1 MDTNIVSALGGG
13 SGIDTTKLV
22 KDLVS
27 LEKAP
32 QQQRLDSKKEQLDA
46 QISAYGTLKSSLSE
60 FKNILAPLAN
70 NDTFNSRSVSFP
82 ETDVITPS
90 SLAADA
96 QTGTYQIEVE
106 SVAQAH
112 SLASNT
118 TYSDKDSGIG
128 ATGNLTIRLGTWTYD
143 VSDNPVSFAE
153 NEKQT
158 SLSIEVLAE
167 DSLQDIADKINEQD
181 SDVQA
186 SVLLVDGSYQLMMSA
201 PSGAHN
207 ALEVSG
213 DDPSLDVFAFNAANY
228 ANVTETQQ
236 GKDAKVQL
244 NGLTVYRETNNI
256 DDVITGLEFTLNKA
270 SPGEKFTFT
279 VSEDKNTGEQAIRD
293 FIEAYNTFFETA
305 KSLTGVS
312 KDAETNQTTRGDLAT
327 DGTAKSLIARIR
339 SVITAAV
346 PGVSDFNALTNVG
359 IRTKLDGTLEIV
371 DKDFSAA
378 IKDNFEQVASLF
390 APQTSSTS
398 SSVDVSIG
406 SYSSKTVPGTYSGS
420 ISTAPSKGS
429 VIGDAAFAAFNT
441 ADTPAGDFSFSVT
454 VDGTTSSSL
463 TLSGDFTTAESLRA
477 ELQSL
482 INNDATLKEAKAFV
496 DVIVAPGGE
505 LQLVSREYGSASK
518 VSFDATGTDFATQT
532 GLSTASASTSGV
544 DVAGTIN
551 GEAAFGSGNVLLP
564 KIDSDPYGLNL
575 TVKEGASGAFSI
587 TYSRGLA
594 GELTSLIDSFLSGSG
609 IINTREENIN
619 KQLDGIVDDQENLD
633 RKMTIYESRLT
644 EQYLAM
650 ERIIASLQQTG
661 DSLNGILDRL
671 PFTASNN

>member
-70 NDTFNSRSVSFP
+70 NNTFNSRSVSFP

-118 TYSDKDSGIG
+118 TYSDKDSSIG

-551 GEAAFGSGNVLLP
+551 GETAFGSGNVLLP

>member
-118 TYSDKDSGIG
+118 TYSDKDSSIG

-339 SVITAAV
+339 SAITAAV

>member
-406 SYSSKTVPGTYSGS
+406 SYASKTVPGTYSGS

-482 INNDATLKEAKAFV
+482 INNDDTLKEAKAFV

>member
-118 TYSDKDSGIG
+118 TYSDKDSSIG

-406 SYSSKTVPGTYSGS
+406 SYASKTVPGTYSGS

-551 GEAAFGSGNVLLP
+551 GETAFGSGNVLLP

>member
-118 TYSDKDSGIG
+118 TYSDKDSSIG

>member
-118 TYSDKDSGIG
+118 TYSDKDSSIG

-406 SYSSKTVPGTYSGS
+406 SYASKTVPGTYSGS

>member
-118 TYSDKDSGIG
+118 TYSDKDSSIG

-429 VIGDAAFAAFNT
+429 VIGDAVFAAFNT

-551 GEAAFGSGNVLLP
+551 GETAFGSGNVLLP

>member
-118 TYSDKDSGIG
+118 TYSDKDASIG

-143 VSDNPVSFAE
+143 VSENPVSFAE

-207 ALEVSG
+207 ALEVTG

-398 SSVDVSIG
+398 SSVDISIG
-406 SYSSKTVPGTYSGS
+406 SYASKTVPGTYSGS

-482 INNDATLKEAKAFV
+482 INNDDTLKEAKAFV

-518 VSFDATGTDFATQT
+518 VSFDATGADFAAQT

-551 GEAAFGSGNVLLP
+551 GETAFGSGNVLLP

-619 KQLDGIVDDQENLD
+619 KQLDGIVNDQENLD

>member
-118 TYSDKDSGIG
+118 TYSDKDSSIG

-551 GEAAFGSGNVLLP
+551 GETAFGSGNVLLP

>member
-106 SVAQAH
+106 NVAQAH

-118 TYSDKDSGIG
+118 TYSDKDASIG

-143 VSDNPVSFAE
+143 VGGNPASFTE

-406 SYSSKTVPGTYSGS
+406 SYASKTVPGTYSGS

-482 INNDATLKEAKAFV
+482 INNDDTLKEAKAFV

-518 VSFDATGTDFATQT
+518 VSFDATGADFAAQT

-551 GEAAFGSGNVLLP
+551 GETAFGSGNVLLP

-609 IINTREENIN
+609 IISTREENMN

-671 PFTASNN
+671 PFTASKN

>member
-1 MDTNIVSALGGG
+1 M
-13 SGIDTTKLV
+13 
-22 KDLVS
+22 
-27 LEKAP
+27 E
-32 QQQRLDSKKEQLDA
+32 
-46 QISAYGTLKSSLSE
+46 
-60 FKNILAPLAN
+60 
-70 NDTFNSRSVSFP
+70 
-82 ETDVITPS
+82 
-90 SLAADA
+90 
-96 QTGTYQIEVE
+96 
-106 SVAQAH
+106 
-112 SLASNT
+112 
-118 TYSDKDSGIG
+118 
-128 ATGNLTIRLGTWTYD
+128 
-143 VSDNPVSFAE
+143 
-153 NEKQT
+153 
-158 SLSIEVLAE
+158 
-167 DSLQDIADKINEQD
+167 
-181 SDVQA
+181 
-186 SVLLVDGSYQLMMSA
+186 GSYQLMMSA

-279 VSEDKNTGEQAIRD
+279 VAEDKNTGEQAIRD

-482 INNDATLKEAKAFV
+482 INNDATLKEAKTFV

-518 VSFDATGTDFATQT
+518 VRVEATGAYFAAQT
-532 GLSTASASTSGV
+532 GFATASASTSGV
-544 DVAGTIN
+544 YVAGTIN
-551 GEAAFGSGNVLLP
+551 GETAFGSGNVLLP